1 MQGLIGQDVGGYRI
15 ISQIGRGGMATVF
28 KAYQASLDRYVAVKV
43 MPPYYAE
50 QDDTFLKRFR
60 QEAKAIAS
68 LRHPNI
74 LIVIDYGE
82 EDETTYIVMEFV
94 EAGTLTEIM
103 GKPMAPDQI
112 LGLTDQVAG
121 ALHYA
126 HEQGVV
132 HRDIKP
138 SNILLPKPDWPL
150 LTDFGLAK
158 IVGGS
163 QLTQSGT
170 IAGTPAYMSPEQGR
184 GEKVDSRSDIY
195 SLGIV
200 LYEMATGVVPFH
212 AETPMAVVVKHIID
226 PLPLPRSK
234 NPELSEGIERVI
246 LKSLSKDPDD
256 RFQDAQEMA
265 KALKEAVRE
274 LPAGVA
280 KAVPAVPT
288 AQVTTMVDEA
298 EVAAESDKP
307 ALKAAEEAVELE
319 VTSGATGGI
328 GRLLSGRGR
337 IAAAAAGGL
346 LLLAVIAVG
355 AAQLLGG
362 TPEEPIVSDP
372 GQPRIEGEIP
382 EPGQQERP
390 SAIEGLDLAIEQD
403 PENIDLYLARGRA
416 YAEAG
421 EFELAIDSIIQ
432 GVEVYPE
439 EAWAHEGAA
448 DILWELGMFDQ
459 AVSEYRR
466 ALELDPQ
473 AYWLYYNIAE
483 IYQETGQQDEA
494 IAVLFEAIENPA
506 VVSDPEAM
514 NSFGWFLLD
523 MEMFDE
529 AEAAFRRS
537 TNAEPGNPSR
547 YEGLLELAYR
557 RGGAAA
563 GIEAAETGIQQF
575 PNHGPFY
582 EFGAYWYW
590 ELGDLE
596 QAILAFDKAIEL
608 DPSNPS
614 LYGSLASVL
623 IETGREAEAT
633 ELIQRGLDRYP
644 NSSESHVVAADYY
657 MAIGDVD
664 QALALYDRSIDL
676 NPDDGWLYA
685 YYARA
690 TAETGG
696 YDTARQLLEEASS
709 KNPGDPWLDEF
720 IGWTFMMIDDCE
732 NAVDH
737 FEFALSMDASI
748 ESAEQGIQE
757 CGG

>member
-1 MQGLIGQDVGGYRI
+1 VQGLIGQEVGGYRI
-15 ISQIGRGGMATVF
+15 VSQIGKGGMATVF

-43 MPPYYAE
+43 MPPFYAE

-82 EDETTYIVMEFV
+82 ENETTYIVMEFV
-94 EAGTLTEIM
+94 EAGTLTEMM
-103 GKPMAPDQI
+103 GKPMAPDQMM
-112 LGLTDQVAG
+112 GLVDQVAG

-126 HEQGVV
+126 HGQGVV

-170 IAGTPAYMSPEQGR
+170 VAGTPAYMSPEQGR
-184 GEKVDSRSDIY
+184 GEKVDPRSDIY

-234 NPELSEGIERVI
+234 NPELPEEIERVI
-246 LKSLSKDPDD
+246 LKSLSKDAAD
-256 RFQDAQEMA
+256 RFQDADEMA
-265 KALKEAVRE
+265 KALNEAVRG

-280 KAVPAVPT
+280 RAVPAVPT

-298 EVAAESDKP
+298 EVAAESEEP
-307 ALKAAEEAVELE
+307 ALRAAEGAVEVE
-319 VTSGATGGI
+319 VATGASGGI
-328 GRLLSGRGR
+328 GRLFSGRGR
-337 IAAAAAGGL
+337 IAAAAVGGL
-346 LLLAVIAVG
+346 LVLAVIAVG

-362 TPEEPIVSDP
+362 TPEDPGASDP
-372 GQPRIEGEIP
+372 GQPPIEEEIP
-382 EPGQQERP
+382 EPGQQEGP

-403 PENIDLYLARGRA
+403 PENVELYFARARAHAEEGELDLVYD
-416 YAEAG
+416 
-421 EFELAIDSIIQ
+421 AILQ
-432 GVEVYPE
+432 GVQVMPE
-439 EAWAHEGAA
+439 ESWVHESAA
-448 DILWELGMFDQ
+448 DVLWELGLFDE
-459 AVSEYRR
+459 AITEYGH
-466 ALELDPQ
+466 AIELDPE

-483 IYQETGQQDEA
+483 IYQQTGRQDEA

-506 VVSDPEAM
+506 VLADPEAM

-523 MEMFDE
+523 MEMLDE

-537 TNAEPGNPSR
+537 IDAEPGNPSR

-557 RGGAAA
+557 RGGPAA
-563 GIEAAETGIQQF
+563 GIEAAEIGIEQF
-575 PNHGPFY
+575 PDHSSFY
-582 EFGAYWYW
+582 EFGAYMYW
-590 ELGDLE
+590 ELDDLD
-596 QAILAFDKAIEL
+596 QAIPAFNRAIEL
-608 DPSNPS
+608 DPSNPG

-623 IETGREAEAT
+623 VETDREAEAI
-633 ELIQRGLDRYP
+633 ELIQSGLDRYP
-644 NSSESHVVAADYY
+644 NAPESHIVAADFY
-657 MAIGDVD
+657 MAIGLTDEAILMYD
-664 QALALYDRSIDL
+664 RAIELDPDDAWSYASLARAEASLGNPDLARQAL
-676 NPDDGWLYA
+676 G
-685 YYARA
+685 
-690 TAETGG
+690 
-696 YDTARQLLEEASS
+696 EA
-709 KNPGDPWLDEF
+709 NERNFGDPWLDEF
-720 IGWTFMMIDDCE
+720 IGWTYIDIGDCQE
-732 NAVDH
+732 AIDYFVR
-737 FEFALSMDASI
+737 ALEIDASI